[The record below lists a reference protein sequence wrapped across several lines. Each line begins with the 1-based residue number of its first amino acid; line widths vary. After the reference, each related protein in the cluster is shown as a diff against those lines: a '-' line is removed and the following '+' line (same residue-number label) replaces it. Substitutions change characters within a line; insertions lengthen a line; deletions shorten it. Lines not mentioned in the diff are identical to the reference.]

1 MTMRTAA
8 ILLVMAMIPALAGCA
23 TDPERGYAAASTF
36 SGEYRTIA
44 IPIFTNDTF
53 ERGIE
58 YDVTDAI
65 IKEIESRTP
74 YKVVSSAR
82 ADTTLIG
89 RIRRIERQQLSK
101 SRQTGLTEEMILRV
115 TIDFEWKNLRTNK
128 PIVLRRSFTGT
139 GLFVPSNP
147 TAEPIDL
154 GRFAAA
160 RQLARDIV
168 DEMRADW

>member
-1 MTMRTAA
+1 MTARLAA
-8 ILLVMAMIPALAGCA
+8 LLLVTAMIPVLATCA
-23 TDPERGYAAASTF
+23 SDPGRGYTAASVF
-36 SGEYRTIA
+36 PGEYHTISV
-44 IPIFTNDTF
+44 PIFTNDTY

-58 YDVTDAI
+58 YDLTDAV

-89 RIRRIERQQLSK
+89 RIRRIQREQLSK
-101 SRQTGLTEEMILRV
+101 SRQTGLTEEMVLQV

-128 PIVLRRSFTGT
+128 PIVLRRSFTGH
-139 GLFVPSNP
+139 GLFIPSNP

-154 GRFAAA
+154 GQYAAA

-168 DEMRADW
+168 DEMRSDW